1 MSAVPPSS
9 QPPTAMSPEF
19 GADRDDYFE
28 RQPTRRSELPDP
40 LPLLDNL
47 ARSVIEVLA
56 GAREV
61 EQIAR
66 WVTEGV
72 YAQLLRRSVLASRGR
87 FARRA
92 EAARPVYAVGGV
104 QVCEPADGVVEATV
118 LLHGRIRTRAIAIRL
133 EGLDSRWR
141 ATALHVL

>member
-1 MSAVPPSS
+1 MSAVPPTTDDAS
-9 QPPTAMSPEF
+9 PRPELTAEL
-19 GADRDDYFE
+19 DTYFQ

-40 LPLLDNL
+40 LPLLENL
-47 ARSVIEVLA
+47 SRSVVEVLA

-66 WVTEGV
+66 WLSEGV

-87 FARRA
+87 SARRTGVT
-92 EAARPVYAVGGV
+92 RPVYALGGIR
-104 QVCEPADGVVEATV
+104 VCEPADGVIEATV
-118 LLHGRIRTRAIAIRL
+118 LLHGRIRTRALAIRL
-133 EGLDSRWR
+133 EGLDTRWR